1 MGKVFE
7 GVKVRNLYCGFVDV
21 LGFGNVTLKDHQ
33 LAVEVYERFLEK
45 FEIVASGF
53 KLGDI
58 KLSFYSDA
66 FILLSE
72 HVGYVIQAA
81 HLLSW
86 MMLMEDFLVR
96 GGIAYGAHV
105 EVERGGTALMV
116 SSALTRAVQLEKSVK
131 KPCVVLADD
140 IELPDE
146 IWFLK
151 RPPAPIVHYFDGLR
165 IVSPFGIAWF
175 RTAGTRARRL
185 LEKHPE
191 HADKYQWFLRLYNA
205 VNSRELLIPP
215 AIIEKYGVSVPENTE
230 PIIADDTGKN
240 SGTRALTGR
249 DIRRKAR

>member
-1 MGKVFE
+1 MQKAFE

-33 LAVEVYERFLEK
+33 SAVEVYERFIEK

-58 KLSFYSDA
+58 KLNLYSDA

-72 HVGYVIQAA
+72 HIGHVIQAA

-86 MMLMEDFLVR
+86 MMLMENFLVR
-96 GGIAYGAHV
+96 GGIAYGPHV

-116 SSALTRAVQLEKSVK
+116 SSALTRAVQLEKTVK
-131 KPCVVLADD
+131 KPCIVLADD
-140 IELPDE
+140 IELPEE

-165 IVSPFGIAWF
+165 IVSPFGLVWF
-175 RTAGTRARRL
+175 RSAGLRARLL
-185 LEKHPE
+185 LEKYPE

-205 VNSRELLIPP
+205 VNSRELLMPP
-215 AIIEKYGVSVPENTE
+215 AIIEKYGVSVPENIE
-230 PIIADDTGKN
+230 PILADDTGTN
-240 SGTRALTGR
+240 SDTQP
-249 DIRRKAR
+249 